1 MHPNATVGKTVK
13 DIVEIY
19 NEIINLIERKYN
31 ADTAYRDP
39 IDPPVSKVYKGEP
52 AALLST
58 PAIAVVLKGYK
69 KSREPD
75 GAGSEVFLD
84 FKIICYGSEHRREP
98 QQDEAIRMAQA
109 IEQILIDSPQLQSE
123 VGGTEYVFHV
133 YYEGFEVSLDQMVS
147 NFTKDEF
154 VGLDLAELSFKGIVS
169 EEGY

>member
-1 MHPNATVGKTVK
+1 MHPNATVNKTVRDIIAIYDAIK
-13 DIVEIY
+13 D
-19 NEIINLIERKYN
+19 LIERKYN
-31 ADTAYRDP
+31 ADAAYRDP

-58 PAIAVVLKGYK
+58 PAIAVVLRGWK

-75 GAGSEVFLD
+75 GAGSEVLLD

-109 IEQILIDSPQLQSE
+109 IEQILTDNPQLQAE
-123 VGGTEYVFHV
+123 IGGTEYVFHAF
-133 YYEGFEVSLDQMVS
+133 YEGFEVSLDQMVS
-147 NFTKDEF
+147 NFTKEEF
-154 VGLDLAELSFKGIVS
+154 IGLDLAELSFKAVVS